1 MEPGRGGD
9 WYTKWV
15 LSPALISWVVV
26 ALTAESHLQS
36 HNVRVKMS
44 GQGEIPCMNSPLPTQ
59 PPPFVFKTAKLPE
72 TLREQRSGRQHIH
85 LPDSRVLLLSPF
97 AFTIPKYG

>member
-1 MEPGRGGD
+1 MHE
-9 WYTKWV
+9 
-15 LSPALISWVVV
+15 
-26 ALTAESHLQS
+26 
-36 HNVRVKMS
+36 
-44 GQGEIPCMNSPLPTQ
+44 SPLPTQ

-72 TLREQRSGRQHIH
+72 PLREQRSGRQHIH